1 MDNRVRCLLAGNG
14 RCVQRVTHMKKVK
27 IAAQLA
33 VLSVAFSA
41 TTVRADTLDSLGVL
55 TQAQF
60 LTLSENMGAA
70 THYKALA
77 PAEPLGPLGF
87 DVALEV
93 SSTDIDSTIFDLASG
108 GGFELDTFLIP
119 RLHVH
124 KGLLFGLDIGAS
136 LTAIPDT
143 DFKVFGAELRYAILE
158 GSIATPALAVRA
170 TYSKV
175 TGIDQVDFDTMG
187 LELAVS
193 KGFAILTPYAG
204 VGYLRS
210 NSKPNVD
217 DLAEESF
224 DQQKVFAGLSVNLGF
239 TVGLEVDV
247 TGDYTTYSVK
257 GGLRF

>member
-1 MDNRVRCLLAGNG
+1 MN
-14 RCVQRVTHMKKVK
+14 TK
-27 IAAQLA
+27 IRAIATRFAILPA
-33 VLSVAFSA
+33 TVWMATALSV
-41 TTVRADTLDSLGVL
+41 TTARADTLDNLGVL

-60 LTLSENMGAA
+60 LVLSENMGAA
-70 THYKALA
+70 THYKSIA
-77 PAEPLGPLGF
+77 PAEPLGVLGF

-93 SSTDIDSTIFDLASG
+93 SSTDVDSTVFDLASD

-124 KGLLFGLDIGAS
+124 KGLPFGLDVGAS

-143 DFKVFGAELRYAILE
+143 DFKVIGAELRYAILE
-158 GSIATPALAVRA
+158 GTIATPALAVRA

-175 TGIDQVDFDTMG
+175 TGIDQIDFDTMG

-193 KGFAILTPYAG
+193 KGFTILTPYAG

-210 NSKPNVD
+210 NSEPGVD
-217 DLAEESF
+217 GLADESF

-239 TVGLEVDV
+239 NLGLEVDV